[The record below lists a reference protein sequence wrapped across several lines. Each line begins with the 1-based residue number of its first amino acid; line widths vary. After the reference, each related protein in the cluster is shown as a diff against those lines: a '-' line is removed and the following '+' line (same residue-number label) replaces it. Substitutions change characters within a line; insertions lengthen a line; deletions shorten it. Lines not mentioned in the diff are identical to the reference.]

1 MLSHLI
7 GRIAGHPVGGRFDGS
22 VGAVDG
28 SATARVVLHPA
39 QQGIVLNPRNY
50 QEVSIEYSAAESIHR
65 NTTGTSINFI
75 SYEYFFRSLRNV
87 GIQSRIRTRM
97 KTVCIRHI

>member
-7 GRIAGHPVGGRFDGS
+7 GRIAGDPVGGRLDGS

-39 QQGIVLNPRNY
+39 QCQKCVQPTELLRGIY
-50 QEVSIEYSAAESIHR
+50 
-65 NTTGTSINFI
+65 
-75 SYEYFFRSLRNV
+75 
-87 GIQSRIRTRM
+87 
-97 KTVCIRHI
+97 